1 MECDCLASNVQAFIA
16 GALIIGGGLVG
27 FFWWKGWL
35 KFK

>member
-1 MECDCLASNVQAFIA
+1 MQELVTFIA
-16 GALIIGGGLVG
+16 GGLIIGGGLVG